1 MRFWALSDLHLSGD
15 PPQKPMDVFGDRWRN
30 HRQKVETNWR
40 AQVAPEDTVLIGG
53 DVSWAMKLEE
63 AAPDLD
69 FIRALPGR
77 KIILRGNHDYWWAGL
92 AKMQR
97 ATDHELL
104 FLHNNFI
111 PLTDAV
117 AIAGT
122 RGWIAPGDTQ
132 WKPEDEVVWARELQR
147 LERSLTLAREACF
160 TKLFVATHYPPFNEA
175 REPTEMADI
184 AKRYGALG
192 YIYGHIHDE
201 QNFRYLPREI
211 HGMPLYL
218 TSADYL
224 QFHPLEI
231 PLPM

>member
-40 AQVAPEDTVLIGG
+40 TQVAPEDTVLIGG

-97 ATDHELL
+97 AT
-104 FLHNNFI
+104 
-111 PLTDAV
+111 
-117 AIAGT
+117 
-122 RGWIAPGDTQ
+122 
-132 WKPEDEVVWARELQR
+132 
-147 LERSLTLAREACF
+147 
-160 TKLFVATHYPPFNEA
+160 
-175 REPTEMADI
+175 
-184 AKRYGALG
+184 
-192 YIYGHIHDE
+192 
-201 QNFRYLPREI
+201 
-211 HGMPLYL
+211 
-218 TSADYL
+218 
-224 QFHPLEI
+224 
-231 PLPM
+231 